1 MKSIPYPNIFL
12 TNSLTNSLYNLK
24 NIIILLYKK
33 LSKFIKNMVNF

>member
-1 MKSIPYPNIFL
+1 MRYCIPYFI
-12 TNSLTNSLYNLK
+12 TNSLYNLK